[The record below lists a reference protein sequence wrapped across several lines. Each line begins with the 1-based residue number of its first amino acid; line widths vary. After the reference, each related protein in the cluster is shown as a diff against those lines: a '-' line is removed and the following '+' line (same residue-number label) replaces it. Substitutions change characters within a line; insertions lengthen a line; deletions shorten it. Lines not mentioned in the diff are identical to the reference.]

1 MASILFCEKSLQSL
15 KRYLRDDFFEVKS
28 SHLTEAIAV
37 SLGYGKHAALLS
49 DLKLVGDKVVYRLL
63 STTRFMQ
70 RLCELGYPA
79 DPEFDFEW
87 MVGATDVPD
96 CLISTVPSSA
106 YDIEYNGKRAT
117 AWRNLM
123 VAAVNEGLRIQL
135 FSLKPDDNRWHVDR
149 FGGGSAFYDFE
160 LPGGLGARGCVSDAG
175 FGELNVHVAV
185 NPKGNALAAFNA
197 DFFAGDA
204 VALGWLERRDGAWLQ
219 SSKERFSCR
228 TVLLDSLSA
237 MTSVPEGYG
246 DRGGVRL

>member
-1 MASILFCEKSLQSL
+1 M
-15 KRYLRDDFFEVKS
+15 DW
-28 SHLTEAIAV
+28 
-37 SLGYGKHAALLS
+37 G
-49 DLKLVGDKVVYRLL
+49 
-63 STTRFMQ
+63 
-70 RLCELGYPA
+70 
-79 DPEFDFEW
+79 
-87 MVGATDVPD
+87 
-96 CLISTVPSSA
+96 
-106 YDIEYNGKRAT
+106 
-117 AWRNLM
+117 
-123 VAAVNEGLRIQL
+123 
-135 FSLKPDDNRWHVDR
+135 
-149 FGGGSAFYDFE
+149 
-160 LPGGLGARGCVSDAG
+160 RGCVSDAG